1 MYKRLMLAAA
11 IAAATVSASA
21 DTVVMDLARQAEDIQ
36 SNPGR
41 LVDSAWLKEV
51 ASKGNPFATEA
62 HAVTSPMVSKTL
74 EQMTPEER
82 AEQDKAVMAGYKYL
96 IFASFSLGEE
106 GLKDVFIA
114 ASGRA
119 DTAVVFRGVAEGE
132 RIDEAMY
139 RIQAIAKMVEPIPNV
154 MLQPS
159 LFREYNV
166 TVAPTLV
173 MRGEDGK
180 AIASVRGLY
189 RPDWIAEQVENN
201 KSGDLGFLGPAELIA
216 ERDLVEVMMERAQ
229 AIDWEEKKQ
238 NAVKRAWNN
247 TYMAKLPPADIDRE
261 RKVPATVMVTKDIV
275 TPDGQ
280 VVARAGDA
288 INPLK
293 VRPFT
298 TAYIVFNP
306 NRRGEIDFALQLK
319 QRILQQGQYK
329 QVALM
334 FTELDVGEDGWQSYK
349 DLTDRLDAHVFTL
362 TQDVQQRFAIEK
374 TPSLVT
380 ADDEN
385 FVVKEFQV
393 VQGLPAVAA
402 SLPASQT
409 MQEAARD

>member
-21 DTVVMDLARQAEDIQ
+21 DTTVMDLARQADIIQ

-41 LVDSAWLKEV
+41 LVDSAWLQEV
-51 ASKGNPFATEA
+51 ASKGNPLAQQA
-62 HAVTSPMVSKTL
+62 QAVTSPMVSKTL
-74 EQMTPEER
+74 EQMSPEER
-82 AEQDKAVMAGYKYL
+82 AEQDKAVMEGYKYL
-96 IFASFSLGEE
+96 IFASFSLGEQ

-247 TYMAKLPPADIDRE
+247 TYMAKLPPADIERE

-306 NRRGEIDFALQLK
+306 NRRGETEFAVQLK
-319 QRILQQGQYK
+319 QRILLQGQYK

-334 FTELDVGEDGWQSYK
+334 FSELDVGEDGWQAYK
-349 DLTDRLDAHVFTL
+349 DLTDRVDAHVFTL

-402 SLPASQT
+402 NLPTAEAQ
-409 MQEAARD
+409 QEAVYD